1 MELSKWIINIKSHDL
16 NNDYMCEKGSG
27 EAGIFKMFPF
37 QIIFHRGGL
46 TGLWPS
52 DGCGQ
57 QQGEIVQGGHGVPPP
72 PHTLRRED
80 HTRQWHTPVHSS
92 AHIFGLLGGNLVF
105 SISEGLVNPS
115 TPKYIDI
122 LSRIRIREILE
133 MLKTAQGENL
143 ENMWR

>member
-1 MELSKWIINIKSHDL
+1 
-16 NNDYMCEKGSG
+16 MCEKGSG

-80 HTRQWHTPVHSS
+80 HTRQ
-92 AHIFGLLGGNLVF
+92 
-105 SISEGLVNPS
+105 
-115 TPKYIDI
+115 
-122 LSRIRIREILE
+122 
-133 MLKTAQGENL
+133 
-143 ENMWR
+143 